1 MLYPKRILRIET
13 MSELS
18 ASSKSDTPRR
28 LPRGRHALPPDDV
41 LRDQR
46 ERLLAAV
53 PAVAAEHGYEA
64 MSVADIVKAAAVSR
78 NAFYKN
84 FSDKQDCVATAHEL
98 GHKRLFEV
106 LSTGCAEGATVED
119 RVGASLRAALD
130 VLADEPALARFLFV
144 EAPSGGDEIA
154 LRYHEWLG
162 RYGTLLRSA
171 APDLP
176 PGSLPEPEVEQVI
189 VGGMASRVASEV
201 LRGGGEKLGKLADP
215 FLEYVLAFYRLG
227 EPGPKEGRILPFEAD
242 QASAETAARGTRPPG
257 PRLAGHG

>member
-1 MLYPKRILRIET
+1 MAKASP
-13 MSELS
+13 
-18 ASSKSDTPRR
+18 SSKSEAPRR
-28 LPRGRHALPPDDV
+28 LPRGRHALAPDEV

-64 MSVADIVKAAAVSR
+64 MSVSDIVKAAAVSR

-84 FSDKQDCVATAHEL
+84 FRDKQDCVATAHEL
-98 GHKRLFEV
+98 GHERLFEV
-106 LSTGCAEGATVED
+106 LSTSCYEGATIEE
-119 RVGASLRAALD
+119 RVGGSLDAGLD
-130 VLADEPALARFLFV
+130 VLAGDPALARFLFV

-176 PGSLPEPEVEQVI
+176 AESVPQAEVEQVI
-189 VGGMASRVASEV
+189 VGGLASRVASEV
-201 LRGGGEKLGKLADP
+201 LRGRGAELRQLAGP

-227 EPGPKEGRILPFEAD
+227 EQGPSEGRVLPFEAD
-242 QASAETAARGTRPPG
+242 ERAAGSYEARRKQAGA
-257 PRLAGHG
+257 

>member
-1 MLYPKRILRIET
+1 MAKA
-13 MSELS
+13 S
-18 ASSKSDTPRR
+18 ASSKTDKPRR
-28 LPRGRHALPPDDV
+28 LPRGRHALAPDDV

-53 PAVAAEHGYEA
+53 PVVAAERGYEA

-98 GHKRLFEV
+98 GHERLFEV
-106 LSTGCAEGATVED
+106 LSTGCYEGATIGE
-119 RVGASLRAALD
+119 RVGTSLEAALD

-144 EAPSGGDEIA
+144 EAPSGGDQIA

-176 PGSLPEPEVEQVI
+176 PESLPGPEVEQVI
-189 VGGMASRVASEV
+189 VGGVASRIASEV
-201 LRGGGEKLGKLADP
+201 LRGRGGKLRELADP

-227 EPGPKEGRILPFEAD
+227 EIGPREGRVLAFEPEQAD
-242 QASAETAARGTRPPG
+242 VAGSYEARRKQAGA
-257 PRLAGHG
+257 

>member
-1 MLYPKRILRIET
+1 MAKAN
-13 MSELS
+13 
-18 ASSKSDTPRR
+18 ASSKSDAPKR
-28 LPRGRHALPPDDV
+28 LPRGRHALAPDDV

-46 ERLLAAV
+46 DRLLAAV
-53 PAVAAEHGYEA
+53 PAVAAERGYEA

-98 GHKRLFEV
+98 GHERLFDV
-106 LSTGCAEGATVED
+106 LSSSCYEGATIEE
-119 RVGASLRAALD
+119 RVGGSLEAGLD
-130 VLADEPALARFLFV
+130 VLAGDPALARFLFV

-176 PGSLPEPEVEQVI
+176 PESLPEPEVEQVI
-189 VGGMASRVASEV
+189 VGGIASRVASEV
-201 LRGGGEKLGKLADP
+201 LRGRGERLRELATP

-227 EPGPKEGRILPFEAD
+227 ETGPKEGRVLPFEAEPLEARRR
-242 QASAETAARGTRPPG
+242 QAGA
-257 PRLAGHG
+257 

>member
-1 MLYPKRILRIET
+1 MAKAGT
-13 MSELS
+13 
-18 ASSKSDTPRR
+18 SSKSDAPKR
-28 LPRGRHALPPDDV
+28 LPRGRHALAPEDV
-41 LRDQR
+41 LSDQR

-53 PAVAAEHGYEA
+53 PAVAAERGYEA

-84 FSDKQDCVATAHEL
+84 FRDKQDCVATAHEL
-98 GHKRLFEV
+98 GHERLFEV
-106 LSTGCAEGATVED
+106 LSVNCYEGATTEK
-119 RVGASLRAALD
+119 RVGASLEAALE
-130 VLADEPALARFLFV
+130 VLADDPALARFLFV

-176 PGSLPEPEVEQVI
+176 TESLPEPEVEQVI
-189 VGGMASRVASEV
+189 VGGIASRVASEV
-201 LRGGGEKLGKLADP
+201 LRGRGDKLRELATP

-227 EPGPKEGRILPFEAD
+227 ETGPKEGRVLPFESEPVEARRR
-242 QASAETAARGTRPPG
+242 QAGA
-257 PRLAGHG
+257 

>member
-1 MLYPKRILRIET
+1 MAKA
-13 MSELS
+13 S
-18 ASSKSDTPRR
+18 ASSKSAKPRR
-28 LPRGRHALPPDDV
+28 LPRGRHALAPEDV

-53 PAVAAEHGYEA
+53 PAVAAERGYEA

-84 FSDKQDCVATAHEL
+84 FRDKQDCVATAHEL
-98 GHKRLFEV
+98 GHERLFEV
-106 LSTGCAEGATVED
+106 LSSGCYEGATTEE
-119 RVGASLRAALD
+119 RVGASLEAALD
-130 VLADEPALARFLFV
+130 VLAAEPALARFLFV

-176 PGSLPEPEVEQVI
+176 PESLPEPEVEQVI
-189 VGGMASRVASEV
+189 VGGIASRVASEV
-201 LRGGGEKLGKLADP
+201 LRRRGGKLRELAGP

-227 EPGPKEGRILPFEAD
+227 ETGPKEGRVLPFESEPVEVRRR
-242 QASAETAARGTRPPG
+242 QAGA
-257 PRLAGHG
+257 

>member
-1 MLYPKRILRIET
+1 MAKAN
-13 MSELS
+13 
-18 ASSKSDTPRR
+18 ASSKSD
-28 LPRGRHALPPDDV
+28 ALAPGDV

-84 FSDKQDCVATAHEL
+84 FSDKQDCVAIAHEL
-98 GHKRLFEV
+98 GHERLFDV
-106 LSTGCAEGATVED
+106 LSSSCYEGATIEQ
-119 RVGASLRAALD
+119 RVGASLDAALD
-130 VLADEPALARFLFV
+130 VLAGDPALARFLFV

-176 PGSLPEPEVEQVI
+176 PESLPEPEVEQVI
-189 VGGMASRVASEV
+189 VGGIASRVASEV
-201 LRGGGEKLGKLADP
+201 LRGRGGTLRELADP
-215 FLEYVLAFYRLG
+215 FLAYVLTFYRLG
-227 EPGPKEGRILPFEAD
+227 EPGPREGRVLAFEPEQAD
-242 QASAETAARGTRPPG
+242 TAESYEARSKQAGA
-257 PRLAGHG
+257 

>member
-1 MLYPKRILRIET
+1 MAESRPR
-13 MSELS
+13 
-18 ASSKSDTPRR
+18 SKPATPRR
-28 LPRGRHALPPDDV
+28 LPRGRHALAPDDV

-46 ERLLAAV
+46 ERLLTAV
-53 PAVAAEHGYEA
+53 PAVAAEQGYEA

-98 GHKRLFEV
+98 GHERLFDV
-106 LSTGCAEGATVED
+106 LSSSCYEGATIEE
-119 RVGASLRAALD
+119 RVGGSLKAGLD
-130 VLADEPALARFLFV
+130 VLADDPALARFLFV

-176 PGSLPEPEVEQVI
+176 AESLPEPEVEQVI
-189 VGGMASRVASEV
+189 VGGIASRVASEV
-201 LRGGGEKLGKLADP
+201 LRGRGEKLRELADP
-215 FLEYVLAFYRLG
+215 FLEYVLTFYRLG
-227 EPGPKEGRILPFEAD
+227 ETGPKEGRVLPFEAE
-242 QASAETAARGTRPPG
+242 SAEPLEARSRQ
-257 PRLAGHG
+257 AGA

>member
-1 MLYPKRILRIET
+1 MTK
-13 MSELS
+13 
-18 ASSKSDTPRR
+18 ASSSSQPDTPRR
-28 LPRGRHALPPDDV
+28 LPRGRHALAPDDV

-98 GHKRLFEV
+98 GHERLFEV
-106 LSTGCAEGATVED
+106 LSTSCYEGATIEE
-119 RVGASLRAALD
+119 RVGGSLAAGLD
-130 VLADEPALARFLFV
+130 VLADDPPLARFLFV

-162 RYGTLLRSA
+162 GYGTLLRSA

-176 PGSLPEPEVEQVI
+176 PESLPLPEVEEVI
-189 VGGMASRVASEV
+189 VGGIASRVASEV
-201 LRGGGEKLGKLADP
+201 LRGREDKLRELAGP
-215 FLEYVLAFYRLG
+215 FLGYVLTFYRRA
-227 EPGPKEGRILPFEAD
+227 EPGSTAPYKTPCS
-242 QASAETAARGTRPPG
+242 ASRKRRHPGQVGTTFASP
-257 PRLAGHG
+257 